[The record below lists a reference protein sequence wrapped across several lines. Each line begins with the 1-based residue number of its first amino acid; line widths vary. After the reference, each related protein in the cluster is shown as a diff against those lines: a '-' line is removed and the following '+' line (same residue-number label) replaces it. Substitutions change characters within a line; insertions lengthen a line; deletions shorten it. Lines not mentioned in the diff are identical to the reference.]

1 MKKFAIFGVA
11 CLMGLYA
18 NTAAAQPPGGGGRGG
33 FGMGGMGGFGAN
45 PTMLLNNPSVQTE
58 LKLSPQEVADILKKY
73 NEESVALLAKVLA
86 EKAKPETVTRF
97 NQIRTQT
104 LGFAAFQDSSVVK
117 ALKLTEDQV
126 KEIKEIADDQRK
138 EMEELFQG
146 GGGGGGGERFT
157 KMGEIQKASLTKA
170 VAVLKDEQKKT
181 WEEMKGKTF
190 TMQGFG
196 AGGGG
201 GRPRR
206 DQ

>member
-1 MKKFAIFGVA
+1 LKKFAIFGVA

-45 PTMLLNNPSVQTE
+45 PTMLLNNQSVQAE

-117 ALKLTEDQV
+117 ALKLTDDQV

-138 EMEELFQG
+138 EFEELRQG
-146 GGGGGGGERFT
+146 GGGPEMFT
-157 KMGEIQKASLTKA
+157 KMQEIQKASLTKA
-170 VAVLKDEQKKT
+170 VAVLKDEQKKS

-196 AGGGG
+196 GGGG
-201 GRPRR
+201 AGRPRR